1 LPVEENVAARPFSPF
16 LPLPHNLILTPELTT
31 FACTAI
37 SAQNITRQSNT
48 SLTASS
54 SIAPTMS
61 ANQASVSTTSASIV
75 METSDTVIPSSS
87 VEIPVTPSSSTG
99 LTVNAI
105 QMIGEK
111 DSPGDFRSPKRRR
124 IVPPDKSSVSGDQE
138 EEGNVRQT
146 IFFAYIF
153 VFTINICVKDAF
165 IMRS

>member
-48 SLTASS
+48 SLTALSG
-54 SIAPTMS
+54 IAPTMS
-61 ANQASVSTTSASIV
+61 ANQASVSTTSASII
-75 METSDTVIPSSS
+75 METSDTVTSSS
-87 VEIPVTPSSSTG
+87 LVEIPVTPSSSTG
-99 LTVNAI
+99 LTVNTI
-105 QMIGEK
+105 QMIGGQK
-111 DSPGDFRSPKRRR
+111 DSPGDFWSPKRRR
-124 IVPPDKSSVSGDQE
+124 IVSPDKSVSGDQE

-153 VFTINICVKDAF
+153 CIYNKHLCKGCI
-165 IMRS
+165 